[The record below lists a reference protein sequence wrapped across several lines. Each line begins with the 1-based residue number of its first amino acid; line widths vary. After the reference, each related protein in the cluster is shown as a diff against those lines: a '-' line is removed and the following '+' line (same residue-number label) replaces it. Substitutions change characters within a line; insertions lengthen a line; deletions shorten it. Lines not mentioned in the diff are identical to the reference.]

1 MGSQH
6 AVGGFSSPLHIH
18 ALRTLIQEG
27 THMTNLKLS
36 RHQFL
41 HLTAGAAALTAVSRI
56 ARAQA
61 YPTRPVRIIVP
72 FAPGGSTDIVTRLVA
87 QRLSERLGQQF
98 IVENRPGG
106 GSNIGTEAAVN
117 APADGYTLVMLSNA
131 NAINA
136 SLYQKLNF
144 NLIRDSAPVA
154 GISTQASVMVV
165 HPSLPINSVP
175 EFIAYAKANPGRIN
189 MASAG
194 IGSGTHMTGELFK
207 MMAGVDL
214 VHVPYRGEG
223 PAIADLLSGQV
234 QFMFSGVPTCI
245 EYIKAGRV
253 RALGVSTPSRW
264 KTLPDIPAIAEFV
277 PGYEVT
283 AWFALGAPRNTPAEI
298 IHKLNSEID
307 VALADNRLKNR
318 FADLGAVP
326 MPMAPEKVGQW
337 LADEVEKWAKVVK
350 FSGAKPE

>member
-1 MGSQH
+1 M
-6 AVGGFSSPLHIH
+6 
-18 ALRTLIQEG
+18 
-27 THMTNLKLS
+27 NLS
-36 RHQFL
+36 RRQSL
-41 HLTAGAAALTAVSRI
+41 HLAAGAAALPAISRI
-56 ARAQA
+56 ASAQA

-117 APADGYTLVMLSNA
+117 APADGYTLVMLGNA

-144 NLIRDSAPVA
+144 NLIRDIAPVA
-154 GISTQASVMVV
+154 GINTQASVMVV

-207 MMAGVDL
+207 MMAGIDL

-223 PAIADLLSGQV
+223 PAIADLVGGQV
-234 QFMFSGVPTCI
+234 QFMFCAVPTCI

-298 IHKLNSEID
+298 IHKLNGEID
-307 VALADNRLKNR
+307 AALADNRLKNR

-326 MPMAPEKVGQW
+326 MPMTPARVGQW

-350 FSGAKPE
+350 F

>member
-1 MGSQH
+1 M
-6 AVGGFSSPLHIH
+6 
-18 ALRTLIQEG
+18 
-27 THMTNLKLS
+27 NLP
-36 RHQFL
+36 RRQFL
-41 HLTAGAAALTAVSRI
+41 HLAAGAAVFTTVSHI

-106 GSNIGTEAAVN
+106 GSNTGTEAAVN
-117 APADGYTLVMLSNA
+117 APADGYTLIMLGNA

-144 NLIRDSAPVA
+144 NLIRDIAPVA
-154 GISTQASVMVV
+154 GINTQASVMVV

-189 MASAG
+189 MASTG
-194 IGSGTHMTGELFK
+194 IGSGIHMTGELFK

-223 PAIADLLSGQV
+223 PAIADLVGGQV
-234 QFMFSGVPTCI
+234 QFMFCAVPTCI

-298 IHKLNSEID
+298 IDKLNSEIGA
-307 VALADNRLKNR
+307 ALADNRLKNR

-326 MPMAPEKVGQW
+326 MPMAPAKVGQW

>member
-1 MGSQH
+1 MK
-6 AVGGFSSPLHIH
+6 FP
-18 ALRTLIQEG
+18 R
-27 THMTNLKLS
+27 
-36 RHQFL
+36 RQFL
-41 HLTAGAAALTAVSRI
+41 HLATSAAVLPAVSRI
-56 ARAQA
+56 AWAQA

-117 APADGYTLVMLSNA
+117 APADGYTLVMLGNA

-144 NLIRDSAPVA
+144 NLIRDIAPVA
-154 GISTQASVMVV
+154 GINTQASVMVV

-194 IGSGTHMTGELFK
+194 IGSDTHMSGELFK

-223 PAIADLLSGQV
+223 PAVADLVGGQV
-234 QFMFSGVPTCI
+234 QFMFCAVPTCI

-264 KTLPDIPAIAEFV
+264 KTLPDIPAIGEFV

-298 IHKLNSEID
+298 IHKLNIEID
-307 VALADNRLKNR
+307 AALADNRLKNR

-326 MPMAPEKVGQW
+326 MPMTPAKVGQW

>member
-1 MGSQH
+1 M
-6 AVGGFSSPLHIH
+6 
-18 ALRTLIQEG
+18 
-27 THMTNLKLS
+27 KLP
-36 RHQFL
+36 RRKFL
-41 HLTAGAAALTAVSRI
+41 HLAAGAAVFPTVSHI

-106 GSNIGTEAAVN
+106 GSNTGTEAAVN
-117 APADGYTLVMLSNA
+117 APADGYTLVMLGPA

-144 NLIRDSAPVA
+144 NLIRDIAPVA
-154 GISTQASVMVV
+154 GINTQANVMVV

-194 IGSGTHMTGELFK
+194 IGSGIHMTGELFK

-223 PAIADLLSGQV
+223 PAIADLVGGQV
-234 QFMFSGVPTCI
+234 QFMFCAVPTCI

-326 MPMAPEKVGQW
+326 MPMAPAKVGQW

>member
-1 MGSQH
+1 MK
-6 AVGGFSSPLHIH
+6 FP
-18 ALRTLIQEG
+18 R
-27 THMTNLKLS
+27 
-36 RHQFL
+36 RQFL
-41 HLTAGAAALTAVSRI
+41 HLAAGAAALPAISRI

-98 IVENRPGG
+98 FVENRPGG

-144 NLIRDSAPVA
+144 NLIRDIAPVA
-154 GISTQASVMVV
+154 GINTQANVMVV

-175 EFIAYAKANPGRIN
+175 QFIAYAKANPGRVN

-207 MMAGVDL
+207 MMAGIDL

-223 PAIADLLSGQV
+223 PAIADLVGGQV
-234 QFMFSGVPTCI
+234 QFMFCAVPTCI
-245 EYIKAGRV
+245 EHIKAGRV
-253 RALGVSTPSRW
+253 RALGVSTLSRW

-283 AWFALGAPRNTPAEI
+283 AWFALGAPRNTPAEV
-298 IHKLNSEID
+298 IHKLNGEID
-307 VALADNRLKNR
+307 AALADNRLRNR

-326 MPMAPEKVGQW
+326 MPMAPAKVGQW
-337 LADEVEKWAKVVK
+337 LTDEVEKWAKVVK

>member
-1 MGSQH
+1 MK
-6 AVGGFSSPLHIH
+6 FP
-18 ALRTLIQEG
+18 R
-27 THMTNLKLS
+27 
-36 RHQFL
+36 RQFL
-41 HLTAGAAALTAVSRI
+41 HLAAGAAALPAVTRI

-117 APADGYTLVMLSNA
+117 APADGYTLVMLGPA

-144 NLIRDSAPVA
+144 NLIRDIAPVA
-154 GISTQASVMVV
+154 GINTQASVMVV

-194 IGSGTHMTGELFK
+194 IGSGSHMSGELFK

-223 PAIADLLSGQV
+223 PAIADLVGGQV
-234 QFMFSGVPTCI
+234 QFMFCAVPTCI

-298 IHKLNSEID
+298 IHKLNGEID
-307 VALADNRLKNR
+307 AALADNRLKNR

-326 MPMAPEKVGQW
+326 MPMTPAKVGQW

>member
-1 MGSQH
+1 MDL
-6 AVGGFSSPLHIH
+6 P
-18 ALRTLIQEG
+18 R
-27 THMTNLKLS
+27 
-36 RHQFL
+36 RRFL
-41 HLTAGAAALTAVSRI
+41 HLAAGAAVLSAAPRI
-56 ARAQA
+56 GRAQA

-87 QRLSERLGQQF
+87 ERLSERLGQQF

-131 NAINA
+131 NAINT

-144 NLIRDSAPVA
+144 NLIRDIAPVA
-154 GISTQASVMVV
+154 GINTQASVMVV

-194 IGSGTHMTGELFK
+194 IGSGIHMTGELFK
-207 MMAGVDL
+207 MMAGIDL

-223 PAIADLLSGQV
+223 PAIADLVGGQV
-234 QFMFSGVPTCI
+234 QFMFCAVPTCI

-298 IHKLNSEID
+298 IRKLNSEID
-307 VALADNRLKNR
+307 AALADNRLKNR

-326 MPMAPEKVGQW
+326 MPMAPAKVGQW

>member
-1 MGSQH
+1 M
-6 AVGGFSSPLHIH
+6 
-18 ALRTLIQEG
+18 
-27 THMTNLKLS
+27 KLP
-36 RHQFL
+36 RRQFL
-41 HLTAGAAALTAVSRI
+41 HLATSAAVLPAVSRI
-56 ARAQA
+56 AWAQA

-117 APADGYTLVMLSNA
+117 APADGYTLVMLGNA

-144 NLIRDSAPVA
+144 NLIRDIAPVA
-154 GISTQASVMVV
+154 GINTQASVMVV

-223 PAIADLLSGQV
+223 PAIADLVGGQV
-234 QFMFSGVPTCI
+234 QFMFCAVPTCI

-264 KTLPDIPAIAEFV
+264 KTVPDIPAIAEFV

-298 IHKLNSEID
+298 IHKLNGEID
-307 VALADNRLKNR
+307 AALADNRLKNR

-326 MPMAPEKVGQW
+326 MPMTPAKVGQW